1 MRLNVRSVTLAA
13 LAGAVLAMP
22 AGADTFDHSAWDTLL
37 HKNVVKGMVDYD
49 AMAKDPAFAA
59 YLAALAKADLTKL
72 DEKEK
77 LALYIN
83 AYNAYTIQLIN
94 SHKERES
101 IRNINK
107 SAFIKGHGPW
117 REKLATVG
125 GTVYHL
131 DNIEHDV
138 IRKDFK
144 EPRIH
149 FALVCAAMGCPPLRS
164 EAYTAAKLDAQ
175 LTEQAKEF
183 LLQSPK
189 KNRVDVAKGVYY
201 GSPVFSK
208 YYRED
213 FGTTD
218 AAISKYMS
226 QFYPEGA
233 EKAFL
238 AGGKAK
244 IEETDYDWTL
254 NSQEKAKALA
264 AKPAA

>member
-1 MRLNVRSVTLAA
+1 MRLNVRSLTLAA
-13 LAGAVLAMP
+13 FGVAALSGSAA
-22 AGADTFDHSAWDTLL
+22 ADTFDHSAWDTLL

-59 YLAALAKADLTKL
+59 YLGALEKADLTKM

-83 AYNAYTIQLIN
+83 AYNAYTVQLIN

-117 REKLATVG
+117 REKLAKVG
-125 GTVYHL
+125 GQVYHL

-175 LTEQAKEF
+175 LTDQAKEF

-189 KNRVDVAKGVYY
+189 KNHVDVAKGIYY
-201 GSPVFSK
+201 ASPIMSK

-218 AAISKYMS
+218 AAIAQWLSR
-226 QFYPEGA
+226 FYPEGA
-233 EKAFL
+233 EKAAL
-238 AGGKAK
+238 TGGKVK
-244 IEETDYDWTL
+244 LEETD
-254 NSQEKAKALA
+254 
-264 AKPAA
+264 

>member
-1 MRLNVRSVTLAA
+1 MRVAIRA
-13 LAGAVLAMP
+13 LAVSALTALSAAPLA
-22 AGADTFDHSAWDTLL
+22 ADTFDHSAFDALL
-37 HKNVVKGMVDYD
+37 KKHVVKGMVDYD
-49 AMAKDPAFAA
+49 AFAKAPEFAA

-72 DEKEK
+72 DQNEK
-77 LALYIN
+77 LALWMN

-94 SHKERES
+94 KHKERES

-125 GTVYHL
+125 GTAYHL
-131 DNIEHDV
+131 DNIEHDI
-138 IRKDFK
+138 IRKEFK

-149 FALVCAAMGCPPLRS
+149 FSLVCAAMGCPPLRS
-164 EAYTAAKLDAQ
+164 EAYTAAKQNEQLDA
-175 LTEQAKEF
+175 QAKEF
-183 LLQSPK
+183 LLDSPT

-213 FGTTD
+213 FGNTD
-218 AAISKYMS
+218 AAITKYMS
-226 QFYPEGA
+226 QFYPEGP
-233 EKAFL
+233 EKALL

-244 IEETDYDWTL
+244 IQETDYDWTL
-254 NSQEKAKALA
+254 NSQEKARG
-264 AKPAA
+264 AKPAAK